1 MSDPVPA
8 PAGAAAI
15 SPAELRRANR
25 RKIPWTMRFP
35 GPVFSKEVWMLG
47 KRPSTAWLRLVHVA
61 VLLLVVTIVFVNL
74 RDVSG
79 GDGASAGLQRYQQL
93 APGLTVAVVWVEFVM
108 LGLIAVALAAPAV
121 CEEKQMGTLGTLLTT
136 PLKAWQIVLGKGLGR
151 IVELMVLALVP
162 LPLLLALRSFGGVTA
177 EALATTT
184 ATCLVNAVL
193 AVQIGIFVST
203 VSRRAIGAI
212 LLSFI
217 LLGVVMFGPML
228 VVWAVLMIQAVT
240 GGAGGPP
247 SSPAAMAVFFATSA
261 PAMLFLQSFHY
272 FFNESLGAPITIPV
286 LQLWSLHMAYAV
298 AMCGLFFGL
307 SCVALRRVMDREGEG
322 RAQKADAVVVVAA
335 PEVPAEEGV
344 EAGAGAGV
352 EAGIEAAP
360 AALPKVPKR
369 SRRRAPAGVSR
380 VVGDAPV
387 AWRELQQG
395 VLRSRVLTVIAGL
408 MLGGLLLFI
417 YYLAAFEEPLQQVI
431 TAVGAAATLIA
442 CAVMSTGS
450 IAQERES
457 RTLDALLCTPL
468 SAWDIV
474 WGKFL
479 GSARRASIGL
489 VLVLTHVLVS
499 GVGAIPGGEVCRLI
513 DTFLPR
519 IAGRNIDPDWANPIA
534 LLHVAMIL
542 GSSMAF
548 LLAAGVLFSAR
559 FKRSVIAAVFN
570 IGLMLGLWLG
580 TPLVVFIMTE
590 VTFGS
595 SNGLGEFLQNTVM
608 TTNPVVMCVIAVDGA
623 MNVEWSSGGSMS
635 RSLSYDMPGGNWD
648 VVEFT
653 LGMVVVS
660 ALYLAGTWIV
670 LRRAAGVI
678 GGPTSR
684 RR

>member
-1 MSDPVPA
+1 M
-8 PAGAAAI
+8 

-61 VLLLVVTIVFVNL
+61 VLLLVVSIVFMSM

-108 LGLIAVALAAPAV
+108 LGLIAVALAGPAV

-193 AVQIGIFVST
+193 AVQVGIFVST

-228 VVWAVLMIQAVT
+228 VVWAVLMIQSVT
-240 GGAGGPP
+240 GGGGGATPGTG
-247 SSPAAMAVFFATSA
+247 MTVFFVSSA

-272 FFNESLGAPITIPV
+272 FFNESMGAPITMPV
-286 LQLWSLHMAYAV
+286 RDLWAMHIGYSLV
-298 AMCGLFFGL
+298 LCVLFFGM

-322 RAQKADAVVVVAA
+322 RAQKAEAVVVVAA
-335 PEVPAEEGV
+335 ATPVVAADAGAETVPA
-344 EAGAGAGV
+344 
-352 EAGIEAAP
+352 
-360 AALPKVPKR
+360 AALPKSPKR
-369 SRRRAPAGVSR
+369 SRRRAPEGVSR
-380 VVGDAPV
+380 AVGDAPV

-395 VLRSRVLTVIAGL
+395 VLRSRVLSVIAGL
-408 MLGGLLLFI
+408 MLAGLMLFI
-417 YYLAAFEEPLQQVI
+417 YYIAAFEEPVQQVL

-457 RTLDALLCTPL
+457 RTLEALLCTPL

-479 GSARRASIGL
+479 GSARRASVGLIL
-489 VLVLTHVLVS
+489 VLGHVLIS
-499 GVGAIPGGEVCRLI
+499 GVGAIPGGAVCRFI
-513 DTFLPR
+513 DSFVPR

-534 LLHVAMIL
+534 LLHIAMIL

-548 LLAAGVLFSAR
+548 LLATGILCSAR
-559 FKRSVIAAVFN
+559 FKKSVIAAVFN

-590 VTFGS
+590 ITFGS

-608 TTNPVVMCVIAVDGA
+608 TTNPVVMSVIAVDGA
-623 MNVEWSSGGSMS
+623 MNVDWSAGGGTS
-635 RSLSYDMPGGNWD
+635 RSLSYDMPGGNWNA
-648 VVEFT
+648 VEFT
-653 LGMVVVS
+653 FGMGVVTLLYV
-660 ALYLAGTWIV
+660 ALAWMA
-670 LRRAAGVI
+670 LRRAAWVI

>member
-1 MSDPVPA
+1 MSGPA
-8 PAGAAAI
+8 QAGVAAL

-193 AVQIGIFVST
+193 AVQVGIFVST

-228 VVWAVLMIQAVT
+228 VVWAVIMIQTVARGG
-240 GGAGGPP
+240 GGAPPGP
-247 SSPAAMAVFFATSA
+247 AMTVFFASSA
-261 PAMLFLQSFHY
+261 PAMLFLQCFHY
-272 FFNESLGAPITIPV
+272 FFNESMGAPITMPV
-286 LQLWSLHMAYAV
+286 RDLWAMHMGYSV
-298 AMCGLFFGL
+298 ALCVLFFGL

-322 RAQKADAVVVVAA
+322 RAQKADAVVAVAAAATPEVVADA
-335 PEVPAEEGV
+335 GAEAV
-344 EAGAGAGV
+344 AGAGAG
-352 EAGIEAAP
+352 
-360 AALPKVPKR
+360 ALPKSPRR
-369 SRRRAPAGVSR
+369 SRRRAPEGVSR

-395 VLRSRVLTVIAGL
+395 VLRSKVLTVIAGL
-408 MLGGLLLFI
+408 MLAGLMLFI
-417 YYLAAFEEPLQQVI
+417 YYVAAFHEPVQQVL

-479 GSARRASIGL
+479 GSARRASVGLIL
-489 VLVLTHVLVS
+489 VLGHILVS
-499 GVGAIPGGEVCRLI
+499 GVGAIPGGAVCKVI
-513 DTFLPR
+513 DSFVPR
-519 IAGRNIDPDWANPIA
+519 IGGRNIDPDLANPIA

-559 FKRSVIAAVFN
+559 FKKSVIAAVFN

-608 TTNPVVMCVIAVDGA
+608 TTNPVVMSVIAVDGA
-623 MNVEWSSGGSMS
+623 MNVEWSSGGSAS

-653 LGMVVVS
+653 LGMGVVT
-660 ALYLAGTWIV
+660 ALYVAGAWMA
-670 LRRAAGVI
+670 LRRAAWVI